1 MKGAGEVDAHHES
14 YEDDSIPQ
22 LVLSV
27 VGDTYSTQ
35 NETNKQRSLHIEELT
50 ENGVDH

>member
-27 VGDTYSTQ
+27 VGDTYGTQ
-35 NETNKQRSLHIEELT
+35 NEANDQRSLHIKKLT
-50 ENGVDH
+50 ENGVYH